1 MKHKENEILKKLIK
15 EIKKVVPEAEIILFG
30 SKARGDDNAESD
42 IDLLILIGSNDR
54 EKKEKIND
62 VCFQFEL
69 EYDILTSPLVHTK
82 EEWHSFPYNV
92 SEIKYFIERDGVR
105 L

>member
-1 MKHKENEILKKLIK
+1 MKHKESEILRKLIK
-15 EIKKVVPEAEIILFG
+15 EIKKLEPKAEVVLFG
-30 SKARGDDNAESD
+30 SKARGDDRVESD
-42 IDLLILIGSNDR
+42 TDLLILIGSDDGD
-54 EKKEKIND
+54 KKEKIKD

-69 EYDILTSPLVHTK
+69 EYDILISPLVHTK
-82 EEWHSFPYNV
+82 EEWNFFPYNV